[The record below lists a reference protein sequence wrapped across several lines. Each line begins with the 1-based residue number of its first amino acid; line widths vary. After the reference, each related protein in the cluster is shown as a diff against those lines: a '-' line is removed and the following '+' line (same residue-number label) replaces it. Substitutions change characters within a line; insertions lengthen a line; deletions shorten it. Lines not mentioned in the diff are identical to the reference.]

1 MTFKFLNRNKK
12 FPKRVVI
19 LGSTGI
25 ISTNLQRILKKKN
38 IKFISVGRS
47 KFDLKSKKTIK
58 KLRKK
63 IKKRDSIIFIAAE
76 AHVKNSEM
84 FLNNIKIC
92 ETVCGSLEK
101 KKIDQLIYIS
111 SDAVYADIKGKI
123 TEKTVTSP
131 NSFHGLMHMTREL
144 MLKNKFKKLLCILRP
159 TLIYGLG
166 DTHNGYGPN
175 RFVGLATKNKP
186 MLIFGNGE
194 ERRDH
199 IFVDDLVKIIAKCLE
214 KKALGILNLV
224 SGKVYSFKYLA
235 KLIIAETKSNSKLIK
250 IKRKG
255 PMPHNGYRPFN
266 KNLLQ
271 QSLYTLSQFNKRFI
285 VYCEFAY
292 YQKNIWILSVIT
304 LFIPGIQKENT
315 NNL

>member
-76 AHVKNSEM
+76 APVKNSEM

-144 MLKNKFKKLLCILRP
+144 MLKNKFKK
-159 TLIYGLG
+159 
-166 DTHNGYGPN
+166 
-175 RFVGLATKNKP
+175 FVGLATKNKP

-266 KNLLQ
+266 KNLLNRHFQ
-271 QSLYTLSQFNKRFI
+271 EIKISPI
-285 VYCEFAY
+285 E
-292 YQKNIWILSVIT
+292 I
-304 LFIPGIQKENT
+304 GIKKYIESKKV
-315 NNL
+315 L

>member
-76 AHVKNSEM
+76 APVKNSEM

-199 IFVDDLVKIIAKCLE
+199 IFVDDLVKIIAKCLV
-214 KKALGILNLV
+214 K
-224 SGKVYSFKYLA
+224 
-235 KLIIAETKSNSKLIK
+235 
-250 IKRKG
+250 
-255 PMPHNGYRPFN
+255 
-266 KNLLQ
+266 
-271 QSLYTLSQFNKRFI
+271 
-285 VYCEFAY
+285 
-292 YQKNIWILSVIT
+292 
-304 LFIPGIQKENT
+304 
-315 NNL
+315 

>member
-76 AHVKNSEM
+76 APVKNSEM

-266 KNLLQ
+266 KNLLNRHFQ
-271 QSLYTLSQFNKRFI
+271 EIKISPI
-285 VYCEFAY
+285 E
-292 YQKNIWILSVIT
+292 I
-304 LFIPGIQKENT
+304 GIKKYIESKKV
-315 NNL
+315 L

>member
-63 IKKRDSIIFIAAE
+63 IKKRASIIFIAAE
-76 AHVKNSEM
+76 APVKNSEM

-266 KNLLQ
+266 KNLLNRHFQ
-271 QSLYTLSQFNKRFI
+271 EIKISPI
-285 VYCEFAY
+285 E
-292 YQKNIWILSVIT
+292 I
-304 LFIPGIQKENT
+304 GIKKYIESKKV
-315 NNL
+315 L

>member
-1 MTFKFLNRNKK
+1 MINEIRFTEQA
-12 FPKRVVI
+12 I
-19 LGSTGI
+19 
-25 ISTNLQRILKKKN
+25 
-38 IKFISVGRS
+38 
-47 KFDLKSKKTIK
+47 
-58 KLRKK
+58 
-63 IKKRDSIIFIAAE
+63 
-76 AHVKNSEM
+76 
-84 FLNNIKIC
+84 
-92 ETVCGSLEK
+92 

-235 KLIIAETKSNSKLIK
+235 KLIIAETKSNSKMIK

-255 PMPHNGYRPFN
+255 
-266 KNLLQ
+266 
-271 QSLYTLSQFNKRFI
+271 
-285 VYCEFAY
+285 
-292 YQKNIWILSVIT
+292 
-304 LFIPGIQKENT
+304 
-315 NNL
+315 

>member
-38 IKFISVGRS
+38 IKFMSVGRS
-47 KFDLKSKKTIK
+47 NFDLKSKKTIK

-76 AHVKNSEM
+76 APVKNSEM

-175 RFVGLATKNKP
+175 RFVGLATKNIP

-266 KNLLQ
+266 KNLLNRHFQ
-271 QSLYTLSQFNKRFI
+271 EIKISPI
-285 VYCEFAY
+285 E
-292 YQKNIWILSVIT
+292 I
-304 LFIPGIQKENT
+304 GIKKYIESKKV
-315 NNL
+315 L